1 MAKITIYQS
10 EAKTW
15 AIVGNDVFLAARK
28 LASEC
33 KHDKTEEYVGPLLTW
48 LEDNYDDNVIYN
60 TVRKGLSRTWDVFVE
75 DVIYL
80 MTRMAEET
88 GEEQVAGLIVVSSE
102 E

>member
-15 AIVGNDVFLAARK
+15 AITGNDSFLAARK

-33 KHDKTEEYVGPLLTW
+33 KHDKTEEYVRPLLTW
-48 LEDNYDDNVIYN
+48 LEENCDDNVIHN
-60 TVRKGLSRTWDVFVE
+60 TIMKGLSKFWYVFVE
-75 DVIYL
+75 EVLYL
-80 MTRMAEET
+80 MVDMAKKT
-88 GEEQVAGLIVVSSE
+88 GEVQVAGLIVVTE